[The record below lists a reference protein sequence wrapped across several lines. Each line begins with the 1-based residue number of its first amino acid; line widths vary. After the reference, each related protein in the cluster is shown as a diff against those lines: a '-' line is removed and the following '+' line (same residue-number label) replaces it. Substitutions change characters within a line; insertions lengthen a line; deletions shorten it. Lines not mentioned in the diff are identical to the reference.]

1 MCVDSLCSVLI
12 LWGSSMSVPVLIHS
26 VADTRGVPYVRILEF
41 CIEIIRRPGFQ
52 SLGIS
57 WHLKV
62 INICQQ

>member
-1 MCVDSLCSVLI
+1 MCVHSLCSVLI
-12 LWGSSMSVPVLIHS
+12 LWGSSMSVPVPIHS

-57 WHLKV
+57 
-62 INICQQ
+62 